1 MNQMLLVA
9 ALAGGPAIAADPP
22 PDGPRFSKLSHDDA
36 WKHLPRQ
43 SPKLPNWARM
53 LAESLPRTTAAMI
66 ELDHV
71 HRAKNP
77 LGPVVAGKLRW
88 WAADAL
94 GCDYLKEYAEAD
106 LCRAGL
112 ADDDLEALAGD
123 AGELSKSDRLL
134 RVFARK
140 MTLAAA
146 TVTDAEVASLV
157 NRFGPE
163 RVVGFVHTL
172 AYANFHG
179 RIVLALGVEVEPGG
193 PLPPLDVKFDS
204 AATVEVPPRRD
215 WKKTTA
221 SEGAAPDGRP
231 DWLGGSASDLQR
243 AMADQKARKARVPM
257 PPPESLEKLPPEA
270 KDQAGKIVW
279 TRVSMGYQPLLTT
292 TWFQTM
298 RTFQQEARFDR
309 VFSNTYFWV
318 ITRTNDCFY

>member
-1 MNQMLLVA
+1 MNQLLLVA
-9 ALAGGPAIAADPP
+9 ALAGGPAVAADPP
-22 PDGPRFSKLSHDDA
+22 PDGPRFPRLSHDAA
-36 WKHLPRQ
+36 WTRLPRQ
-43 SPKLPNWARM
+43 SPKLPNWART

-77 LGPVVAGKLRW
+77 LGPVVAGKLHW

-106 LCRAGL
+106 LRRAGL

-123 AGELSKSDRLL
+123 AGDLSKSDRLL
-134 RVFARK
+134 RAFARK
-140 MTLAAA
+140 MSLAAA
-146 TVTDAEVASLV
+146 TVTDAEVAALV
-157 NRFGPE
+157 RRFGPE

-172 AYANFHG
+172 AYANFQG

-193 PLPPLDVKFDS
+193 PLPPLDVKFDP
-204 AATVEVPPRRD
+204 AVAVEVPPRRD
-215 WKKTTA
+215 WKETTA
-221 SEGAAPDGRP
+221 SEGAAPDDRP
-231 DWLGGSASDLQR
+231 DWLGGSAGDLQR
-243 AMADQKARKARVPM
+243 AMADQKARKSRVPM

-279 TRVSMGYQPLLTT
+279 TRVSMGYQPALTT
-292 TWFQTM
+292 AWFQAM
-298 RTFQQEARFDR
+298 RTFQQEAKFDR